1 MASTSETGHAKNVAN
16 FHDLITHCQGFG
28 TSYSPTK
35 TSLKIANL
43 LTQKTTAQTLLAAV
57 IPKKTAFEGGEDLR
71 VAAFDGLPTLS
82 TRVVNALASSDATDA
97 TVANANTYNKKIQ
110 GSRNEPEDEES
121 SVSASQMSYDQL
133 IQHFEGLISVVSAE
147 PSYNPNEVDLKV
159 TNLNAF
165 LTNMK
170 QKNDAL
176 AVLEDAV
183 KQARIQRN
191 NHLYN
196 PNTGLVET
204 AKDVKKYVKSVFTA
218 NSPQFELVNSIKF
231 RVVPD

>member
-28 TSYSPTK
+28 TAYNPSK

-43 LTQKTTAQTLLAAV
+43 LIQKTTAQTLLAAV
-57 IPKKTAFEGGEDLR
+57 IPKKTAYEGGEDLR
-71 VAAFDGLPTLS
+71 VAAFDGLKTLS
-82 TRVVNALASSDATDA
+82 TRIINSLASTDATDA
-97 TVANANTYNKKIQ
+97 TVANANAYNKKIQ
-110 GSRNEPEDEES
+110 GTRNKPKDEES
-121 SVSASQMSYDQL
+121 SISASQMSYDQL

-147 PSYNPNEVDLKV
+147 SLYAPNEADLKV

-170 QKNDAL
+170 QTNDAL
-176 AVLEDAV
+176 ALLDDAL

-196 PNTGLVET
+196 EETGLVET
-204 AKDVKKYVKSVFTA
+204 AKAVKKYVKSVFTA
-218 NSPQFELVNSIKF
+218 NSPQYELVNSIKF
-231 RVVPD
+231 KTIPD